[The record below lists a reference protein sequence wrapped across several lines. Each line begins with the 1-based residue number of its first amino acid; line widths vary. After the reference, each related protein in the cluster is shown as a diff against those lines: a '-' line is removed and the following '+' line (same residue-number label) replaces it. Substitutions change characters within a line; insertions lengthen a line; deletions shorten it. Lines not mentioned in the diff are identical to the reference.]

1 MNNLAFKSVFF
12 KIKAFSENHSL
23 IFWLV
28 ILFLLVTFSKGIEV
42 GLKFIGLMIS
52 GFSLGKLIP
61 MTFGIFFKKVE
72 FKLMLKEMIIFTV
85 SSTMLYIY
93 LDNKKLLALMIPFS
107 IPLLIIGFL
116 NLKR

>member
-1 MNNLAFKSVFF
+1 MNNLAFKSVYF
-12 KIKAFSENHSL
+12 KIKAFSENHSS
-23 IFWLV
+23 IFWLI
-28 ILFLLVTFSKGIEV
+28 ILFLLVTLSKGIEV
-42 GLKFIGLMIS
+42 GIIFIGLMIS

-61 MTFGIFFKKVE
+61 MTFGIFINNIE
-72 FKLMLKEMIIFTV
+72 FKLMLKELIIFTV

-93 LDNKKLLALMIPFS
+93 LDNTKLLALMIPFS